1 MAASDPSSP
10 PAPATERRERRP
22 ALVAGA
28 ILGGLV
34 AVFAVLN
41 SQSVEVNWIL
51 GTTRTPLIVVI
62 VLFLLI
68 GYSAAIL
75 AGRRGR
81 RRPGG
86 RRGRG

>member
-1 MAASDPSSP
+1 MATPDPSSP
-10 PAPATERRERRP
+10 APPTDRGARRP
-22 ALVAGA
+22 ALAAGA

-41 SQSVEVNWIL
+41 SQSVEVNWIV
-51 GTTRTPLIVVI
+51 GSTRTPLIVVI

-68 GYSAAIL
+68 GYSAAVL
-75 AGRRGR
+75 SSRRSR

-86 RRGRG
+86 RRGKR